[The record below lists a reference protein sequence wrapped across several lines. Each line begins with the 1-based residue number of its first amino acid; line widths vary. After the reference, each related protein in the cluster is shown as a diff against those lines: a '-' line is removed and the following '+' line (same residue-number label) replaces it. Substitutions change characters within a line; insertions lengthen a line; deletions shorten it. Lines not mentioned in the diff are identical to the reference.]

1 MALIPG
7 MESIDFAS
15 LMATTIYWLLWGLL
29 ALFIGFG
36 FIATYYWLTFNIKA
50 TVFPLYGS
58 GKDGVFSVG
67 KPKTN
72 RVKAT
77 KKGNVW
83 KSLWPIMN
91 SKQREPFD
99 AEFIYPGKKIYVFEL
114 NGEWSPGRINI
125 QQTEDQIRAEINP
138 VPYWVRNWAD
148 AESRIDEVEFSQQDW
163 WAENKSMVY
172 MLIAVGICCLLCG
185 VTVYLTYEFATQ
197 GAGKIDLMT
206 SAIKGISGAAP
217 PG

>member
-1 MALIPG
+1 M
-7 MESIDFAS
+7 FA
-15 LMATTIYWLLWGLL
+15 IY
-29 ALFIGFG
+29 
-36 FIATYYWLTFNIKA
+36 YYITFNIKA

-72 RVKAT
+72 RVKSIR
-77 KKGNVW
+77 KGNVW
-83 KSLWPIMN
+83 KSLWPLMN
-91 SKQREPFD
+91 KKQREPFD
-99 AEFIYPGKKIYVFEL
+99 AEFIYPGKRIYVFEL

-163 WAENKSMVY
+163 WAENKNMIY
-172 MLIAVGICCLLCG
+172 MLISVAICCALCG
-185 VTVYLTYEFATQ
+185 ITVYLTYKFA
-197 GAGKIDLMT
+197 AGGTIKIDSLT
-206 SAIKGISGAAP
+206 SALKGISGTVAP
-217 PG
+217 VG